1 MARTAYYQR
10 LSEQYARTCSDGTR
24 TTEAVETTAAVE
36 STADSTQS
44 STAIDFAAALRAR
57 WNEMMKNRRDCAAR
71 HPVSDGVEKQ

>member
-24 TTEAVETTAAVE
+24 TTEAVEPT
-36 STADSTQS
+36 TADSSSTQS
-44 STAIDFAAALRAR
+44 TSTAFATTLRTR
-57 WNEMMKNRRDCAAR
+57 WNEMMKNRDCAAR

>member
-24 TTEAVETTAAVE
+24 TTEAVEPT
-36 STADSTQS
+36 TADSNTAQS
-44 STAIDFAAALRAR
+44 STATDFATAVRTR
-57 WNEMMKNRRDCAAR
+57 WNEMMKNRDCAAR

>member
-24 TTEAVETTAAVE
+24 TTEAVEP
-36 STADSTQS
+36 TADSTQS
-44 STAIDFAAALRAR
+44 STAIDFATALRAR

>member
-24 TTEAVETTAAVE
+24 TTEAVEP
-36 STADSTQS
+36 TADSNTAS
-44 STAIDFAAALRAR
+44 STAIDFATTLRTR
-57 WNEMMKNRRDCAAR
+57 WNEMMKNRDCAAR

>member
-24 TTEAVETTAAVE
+24 TTEAVEA
-36 STADSTQS
+36 TADSTQS
-44 STAIDFAAALRAR
+44 STAIDFATSLRAR

>member
-24 TTEAVETTAAVE
+24 TTETVE
-36 STADSTQS
+36 STTADSNTAS
-44 STAIDFAAALRAR
+44 AAIDFATTLRTR
-57 WNEMMKNRRDCAAR
+57 WNEMMKNRDDCAAR

>member
-24 TTEAVETTAAVE
+24 TTEAVEP
-36 STADSTQS
+36 TADSNTA
-44 STAIDFAAALRAR
+44 STAIDFATSIRTR
-57 WNEMMKNRRDCAAR
+57 WNEMMNNRDCAAR